1 MGLQRVRHDWAT
13 SLSLSLILSSPDFII
28 NLSSAAQSPWG
39 LRDASAVLAAILF
52 HSSNPARVG
61 GRGHTLLQAFQE
73 LDLPVFQ
80 QRESMGIGP
89 HALSPPAFGI
99 PSSFLA
105 QLQTFC
111 FGLQASLVVARGLGC
126 PAACGILF
134 LQWGI
139 EPMSPALEGRF
150 LTNEPPRKSPGSTP
164 CGSVLTA
171 TKVVLKCPSSLTRMG
186 MRVWIPGSWGWGW
199 LGQGHFVNIFKRHI
213 AMICSFVRCGPM
225 STIPLPICPALC

>member
-1 MGLQRVRHDWAT
+1 M
-13 SLSLSLILSSPDFII
+13 
-28 NLSSAAQSPWG
+28 AA
-39 LRDASAVLAAILF
+39 LLF

-111 FGLQASLVVARGLGC
+111 FGLQASLVVARGLSC
-126 PAACGILF
+126 PAAYGILV
-134 LQWGI
+134 LRPEI
-139 EPMSPALEGRF
+139 EPTSPALLGRF
-150 LTNEPPRKSPGSTP
+150 LTTGPPRGVPG
-164 CGSVLTA
+164 L
-171 TKVVLKCPSSLTRMG
+171 L
-186 MRVWIPGSWGWGW
+186 
-199 LGQGHFVNIFKRHI
+199 IF
-213 AMICSFVRCGPM
+213 
-225 STIPLPICPALC
+225 